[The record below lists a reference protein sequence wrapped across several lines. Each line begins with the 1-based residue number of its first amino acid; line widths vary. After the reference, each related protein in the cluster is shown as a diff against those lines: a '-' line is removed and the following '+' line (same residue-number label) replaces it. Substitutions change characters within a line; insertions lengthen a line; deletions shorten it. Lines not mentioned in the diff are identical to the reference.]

1 MAHDLWLNID
11 NHCPMVGEKTTAK
24 VVFGHNYPYYDILI
38 KRDSLS
44 GFSYLCP
51 DGKMRE
57 LENTWEDIQG
67 DRKGALAGEI
77 SCDQEGTYIVT
88 AYRKSKGDKEK
99 VTSEK
104 YGKSI
109 VVAGKGS
116 KNVNQVFGH
125 RIEIVPLKNP
135 AEVKAGEAFPVRIL
149 FEGKPLSTFVYA
161 TYAGYY
167 SEDEPFPVAVRSN
180 EEGLAQIKMSQPGTW
195 MIVSNHKVDFSAS
208 LTLEI
213 K

>member
-1 MAHDLWLNID
+1 
-11 NHCPMVGEKTTAK
+11 
-24 VVFGHNYPYYDILI
+24 
-38 KRDSLS
+38 
-44 GFSYLCP
+44 
-51 DGKMRE
+51 
-57 LENTWEDIQG
+57 
-67 DRKGALAGEI
+67 
-77 SCDQEGTYIVT
+77 
-88 AYRKSKGDKEK
+88 
-99 VTSEK
+99 
-104 YGKSI
+104 
-109 VVAGKGS
+109 
-116 KNVNQVFGH
+116 
-125 RIEIVPLKNP
+125 
-135 AEVKAGEAFPVRIL
+135 VKAGEAFPVRIL